1 MFLWRLCELA
11 DAAKAFDG
19 EGARLYG
26 GRWNHKGTR
35 LVYASSSLALAALE
49 CLVHAEAMLIKRPL
63 FRFRVEVEDA
73 MIEVLAPA
81 QLPANWKDYPAPEET
96 RALGSRWVAR
106 GRKAIL
112 SMPSVIVPEE
122 RNYLLN
128 PLHPDF
134 REMTFGKS
142 KPFSFDPRLRK
153 SER

>member
-11 DAAKAFDG
+11 DAARAFDG

-35 LVYASSSLALAALE
+35 LVYASSSLSLAALE
-49 CLVHAEAMLIKRPL
+49 CLAHAEAMFLKRQF
-63 FRFRVEVEDA
+63 FRFRVEVEEA

-81 QLPANWKDYPAPEET
+81 QLPASWRRYPAPEET
-96 RALGSRWVAR
+96 RALGSRWAVR

-112 SMPSVIVPEE
+112 SVPSVIVPEE

-128 PLHPDF
+128 PLHADF
-134 REMTFGKS
+134 EKLTFGKAN
-142 KPFSFDPRLRK
+142 PFSFDPRLRK